1 MISNESMEKA
11 LHYLVDTDHSAAEA
25 FALVKKLEDNKKYV
39 LGKEYLLAG
48 GTVADRN
55 AIASTSKVY
64 QDYLEEIENAWAD
77 HKLLENKRATEKI
90 VIDVYRTISAN
101 QRNG

>member
-1 MISNESMEKA
+1 MISDERMEKA
-11 LHYLVDTDHSAAEA
+11 LHYFVDTDDSAARA
-25 FALVKKLEDNKKYV
+25 LALVKKLEDNKKTI
-39 LGKEYLLAG
+39 LGKEYLQAA

-55 AIASTSKVY
+55 SIASTSDVF

-77 HKLLENKRATEKI
+77 HKFLENKRATEKI

>member
-1 MISNESMEKA
+1 MISYERMEKA
-11 LHYLVDTDHSAAEA
+11 LHYLVDTDDSTASA
-25 FALVKKLEDNKKYV
+25 FAFVKKLEDNKKYV
-39 LGKEYLLAG
+39 LGKEYLQAA

-55 AIASTSKVY
+55 AIAATSNVY
-64 QDYLEEIENAWAD
+64 QDYLEKIENAWAD

-90 VIDVYRTISAN
+90 VIVVYRTICAN

>member
-1 MISNESMEKA
+1 MISYERMEKA
-11 LHYLVDTDHSAAEA
+11 LHYLVDTDDSTASA

-39 LGKEYLLAG
+39 LGKEYLQAA

-55 AIASTSKVY
+55 AIAATSDVY
-64 QDYLEEIENAWAD
+64 QDYLEKIENAWAD
-77 HKLLENKRATEKI
+77 HKLLENKRATAKI
-90 VIDVYRTISAN
+90 FIDVYRTISAN